1 MNMYI
6 CVYVYILIKLLCY
19 IFITTIITHMLCYI
33 VHCFCVRVYVC
44 CTCMNTF
51 DLI

>member
-19 IFITTIITHMLCYI
+19 ITTIITHMLCYI

-51 DLI
+51 HLI